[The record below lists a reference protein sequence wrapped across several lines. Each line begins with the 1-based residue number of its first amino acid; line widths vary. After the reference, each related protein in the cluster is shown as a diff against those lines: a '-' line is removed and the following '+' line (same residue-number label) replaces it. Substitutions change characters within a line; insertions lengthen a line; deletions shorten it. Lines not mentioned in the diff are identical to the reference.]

1 MKITPGYLTLL
12 IAIISLLLPGLT
24 PAQTSG
30 ADPQLE
36 EMIVIG
42 TRRAEQAL
50 EDAPVPVDVI
60 QGDELMSQASTD
72 LDDLLRTTTLSYNVQ
87 RHAIDDEG
95 TLVRGATLR
104 GLAPD
109 AALLLVNE
117 KRRHRSAAITFLGS
131 SLNAGSQGP
140 DMSVI
145 PAIAVKRIE
154 VLRDGAA
161 AQYGSDAIAGVIN
174 VQLKDAAEGGM
185 LEVRY
190 GEYYEGDGEL
200 TQVAGNIGLPL
211 GNSGFLNL
219 SAEYKNLDPTIRS
232 VQRAEAAL
240 LEQRGYP
247 VADPAQIWG
256 NPVIDDSF
264 NSFYNLATELGA
276 WAELYS
282 FGNYAER
289 RSEGGFFFRAPG
301 TGNARNGV
309 FRSGDVRLVAD
320 LVPDDDLDC
329 QAAVPDL
336 EAPNAEVQTFIEST
350 RDRCFMFNERFPGG
364 FTPRFGADITDMST
378 VAGLRGETLSGLSWD
393 LSVGAA
399 ESDVEFFMRNTINA
413 SLGPE
418 TPTEFKPRTYTQT
431 DVNVNFDLSYPLDI
445 AAFHSP
451 LNIAVGAEWRQEH
464 FEVGAGDEASYI
476 IGPYADGRISN
487 AFSVGSNGF
496 QGLAPRNAG
505 DWKRPNYAAY
515 VDLEADVTEAL
526 LLGVAARYEDFYKDF
541 GDTLNGK
548 VSARWHMTDNLVLRG
563 TFSTGFRAPS
573 PGQANISLLSTTFSG
588 TGNLVEVGT
597 VPPHNPV
604 AQAFGGEPMHEE
616 KSVGFSLGFTYQFLN
631 DLQLR
636 FDFFNIEIDDR
647 IARTGNIGIT
657 AEVAALL
664 EQSGLAAASGVQNI
678 SFNTN
683 DFDTTTRG
691 IDLGLDYELDWQAGT
706 TALHFGWNWT
716 DTSLDDFSPAQE
728 VTEILGQQ
736 LENPLTVSLLTKR
749 RRVELEELN
758 PPHRLLATLTHQTG
772 NWQVLLRGSYYTDW
786 KACRFAGAG
795 CANFDSYDGDFLLDA
810 EASYRFRDRY
820 SVALGAQ
827 NLFDTSPGAVQ
838 DESLGQG
845 NAEPESSPYDYNGG
859 FLYFRLGYEF

>member
-30 ADPQLE
+30 ADPQIE

-219 SAEYKNLDPTIRS
+219 STEYKNLDPTIRS

-515 VDLEADVTEAL
+515 VDLEADMTETL

-728 VTEILGQQ
+728 VTEILGQL

-758 PPHRLLATLTHQTG
+758 PPHRLLATLTHQSG

>member
-1 MKITPGYLTLL
+1 M
-12 IAIISLLLPGLT
+12 AIISLLLPGLT
-24 PAQTSG
+24 PAQSSG

-50 EDAPVPVDVI
+50 DDAPVPVDII

-140 DMSVI
+140 DMFVI

-232 VQRAEAAL
+232 VQRAEAAV

-264 NSFYNLATELGA
+264 NSFYNLAAELGA

-301 TGNARNGV
+301 TDNARNGV

-320 LVPDDDLDC
+320 LVPADDLDC
-329 QAAVPDL
+329 RAAVPDL
-336 EAPNAEVQTFIEST
+336 EAPNAAVQTFIEST

-378 VAGLRGETLSGLSWD
+378 VVGLRGETLTGLSWD

-418 TPTEFKPRTYTQT
+418 TPIEFKPRTYTQT
-431 DVNVNFDLSYPLDI
+431 DANVNFDLSYPLDI

-526 LLGVAARYEDFYKDF
+526 LLGLAARYEDFYKDF
-541 GDTLNGK
+541 GDTINGK
-548 VSARWHMTDNLVLRG
+548 VSARWRMTDNLVLRG

-604 AQAFGGEPMHEE
+604 AQALGGEPMHEE
-616 KSVGFSLGFTYQFLN
+616 KSVGFSLGFTYQFRN
-631 DLQLR
+631 DLRLR

-657 AEVAALL
+657 PEVAGLL
-664 EQSGLAAASGVQNI
+664 EKSGLAAASGVQNI

-691 IDLGLDYELDWQAGT
+691 IDLGLDYEFDWQAGS

-716 DTSLDDFSPAQE
+716 DTSLDDFSPARE
-728 VTEILGQQ
+728 VTEILGQT
-736 LENPLTVSLLTKR
+736 LESPLTVSLLTKR

-758 PPHRLLATLTHQTG
+758 PPHRLLATLTHSSG
-772 NWQVLLRGSYYTDW
+772 NWQAVLRGSYYTDW
-786 KACRFAGAG
+786 KACRFAGAS
-795 CANFDSYDGDFLLDA
+795 CANLDSYDGAFLLDA
-810 EASYRFRDRY
+810 EVSYRFLDAY
-820 SVALGAQ
+820 SAAIGAQ
-827 NLFDTSPGAVQ
+827 NLFDTSQGAVRA
-838 DESLGQG
+838 ESLGQG

-859 FLYFRLGYEF
+859 FLYLRLGYEF

>member
-1 MKITPGYLTLL
+1 MKITPRYLILL
-12 IAIISLLLPGLT
+12 MAIISLLLPGLT
-24 PAQTSG
+24 PAQSSG

-50 EDAPVPVDVI
+50 DDAPVPVDII

-140 DMSVI
+140 DMFVI

-232 VQRAEAAL
+232 VQRAEAAV

-264 NSFYNLATELGA
+264 NSFYNLAAELGA

-320 LVPDDDLDC
+320 LVPADDLDC
-329 QAAVPDL
+329 RAAVPDL
-336 EAPNAEVQTFIEST
+336 EAPNVEVQTFIEST

-378 VAGLRGETLSGLSWD
+378 VVGLRGETLSGLSWD

-418 TPTEFKPRTYTQT
+418 TPIEFKPRTYTQT
-431 DVNVNFDLSYPLDI
+431 DANVNFDLSYPLDI

-505 DWKRPNYAAY
+505 DWKRPNYATY
-515 VDLEADVTEAL
+515 IDLEADVTETL
-526 LLGVAARYEDFYKDF
+526 LLGVAARYEDFYNDF
-541 GDTLNGK
+541 GDTINGK
-548 VSARWHMTDNLVLRG
+548 VSARWRMTDDLVLRG

-604 AQAFGGEPMHEE
+604 AQALGGEPMHEE
-616 KSVGFSLGFTYQFLN
+616 KSVGFSLGFTYQFRN
-631 DLQLR
+631 DLRLR

-657 AEVAALL
+657 PEVAGLL
-664 EQSGLAAASGVQNI
+664 EKSGLAAASGVQNI

-691 IDLGLDYELDWQAGT
+691 IDLGLDYEFDWQAGS

-716 DTSLDDFSPAQE
+716 DTSLDDFSPARE
-728 VTEILGQQ
+728 VTEILGQT
-736 LENPLTVSLLTKR
+736 LETPLTVSLLTKR

-758 PPHRLLATLTHQTG
+758 PPHRLLATLTHSSG
-772 NWQVLLRGSYYTDW
+772 NWQAVLRGSYYTDW
-786 KACRFAGAG
+786 KACRFAGAS
-795 CANFDSYDGDFLLDA
+795 CANLDSYDGAFLLDA
-810 EASYRFRDRY
+810 EVSYRFLDAY
-820 SVALGAQ
+820 SAAIGAQ
-827 NLFDTSPGAVQ
+827 NLFDTSPGAVR

-859 FLYFRLGYEF
+859 FLYLRLGYEF

>member
-1 MKITPGYLTLL
+1 MKITPGYLILL

-50 EDAPVPVDVI
+50 DDAPVPVDVI

-140 DMSVI
+140 DMFVI

-219 SAEYKNLDPTIRS
+219 SVEYKNLDPTIRS
-232 VQRAEAAL
+232 VQRAEAAV

-256 NPVIDDSF
+256 NPVVDDSF
-264 NSFYNLATELGA
+264 NSFYNMATELGA

-515 VDLEADVTEAL
+515 VDLEADMTETL

>member
-1 MKITPGYLTLL
+1 MKVTSRDLILL
-12 IAIISLLLPGLT
+12 MNIISMLLPGLT
-24 PAQTSG
+24 LAQSSG
-30 ADPQLE
+30 ADPQIE

-42 TRRAEQAL
+42 TRRAQQAL
-50 EDAPVPVDVI
+50 DDAPVPVDII
-60 QGDELMSQASTD
+60 QGDKLMSQGSTD

-140 DMSVI
+140 DMFVI

-232 VQRAEAAL
+232 VQRAEAAV

-256 NPVIDDSF
+256 NPDIDNSF
-264 NSFYNLATELGA
+264 NSFYNLAAELGA

-320 LVPDDDLDC
+320 LVPGDNLDC
-329 QAAVPDL
+329 RAAVPDL

-378 VAGLRGETLSGLSWD
+378 VVGLRGETLSGLSWD

-418 TPTEFKPRTYTQT
+418 TLIEFKPRTYTQT

-541 GDTLNGK
+541 GDTINGK
-548 VSARWHMTDNLVLRG
+548 VSARWRMTDNLVLRG

-604 AQAFGGEPMHEE
+604 AQALGGEPMHEE
-616 KSVGFSLGFTYQFLN
+616 KSVGFSLGFTYQFRN
-631 DLQLR
+631 DLRLR

-657 AEVAALL
+657 PEVAALL

-683 DFDTTTRG
+683 DFDTTTHG
-691 IDLGLDYELDWQAGT
+691 IDLGLDYEVDWQAGT

-716 DTSLDDFSPAQE
+716 DTSLDDFSPARE
-728 VTEILGQQ
+728 VTEILGQR

-758 PPHRLLATLTHQTG
+758 PPHRLQATLTHLSG

-786 KACRFAGAG
+786 KACRFAGAS
-795 CANFDSYDGDFLLDA
+795 CANLDSYDGAFLLDA
-810 EASYRFRDRY
+810 EVSYRFRDTY
-820 SVALGAQ
+820 SLAFGAQ
-827 NLFDTSPGAVQ
+827 NLFDTSPGAVR

>member
-1 MKITPGYLTLL
+1 MKVTSRDLFILMN
-12 IAIISLLLPGLT
+12 IISMLLPGLT
-24 PAQTSG
+24 LAQSSG
-30 ADPQLE
+30 ADPQIE

-42 TRRAEQAL
+42 TRRAQQAL

-72 LDDLLRTTTLSYNVQ
+72 LDDLLRTATLSYNVQ

-140 DMSVI
+140 DMFVI

-232 VQRAEAAL
+232 VQRAEAAV

-264 NSFYNLATELGA
+264 NSFYNLAAELGA
-276 WAELYS
+276 RAELYS

-320 LVPDDDLDC
+320 LVPGDDLDC
-329 QAAVPDL
+329 RAAVPDL

-378 VAGLRGETLSGLSWD
+378 VVGLRGETLSGLSWD

-418 TPTEFKPRTYTQT
+418 TPIEFKPRTYTQT

-541 GDTLNGK
+541 GDTINGK
-548 VSARWHMTDNLVLRG
+548 VSARWRMTDNLVLRG

-604 AQAFGGEPMHEE
+604 AQALGGEPMHEE
-616 KSVGFSLGFTYQFLN
+616 KSVGFSLGFTYQFRN
-631 DLQLR
+631 DLRLR

-657 AEVAALL
+657 PEVAALL
-664 EQSGLAAASGVQNI
+664 EKSGLAAASGVQNI

-683 DFDTTTRG
+683 DFDTTTHG
-691 IDLGLDYELDWQAGT
+691 IDLGLDYEVDWQAGT

-716 DTSLDDFSPAQE
+716 DTSLDDFSPARE
-728 VTEILGQQ
+728 VTEILGQR

-758 PPHRLLATLTHQTG
+758 PPHRLQATLTHLSG

-786 KACRFAGAG
+786 KACRFAGAS
-795 CANFDSYDGDFLLDA
+795 CANLDSYDGAFLLDA
-810 EASYRFRDRY
+810 EVSYRFLDAY
-820 SVALGAQ
+820 SAAFGAQ
-827 NLFDTSPGAVQ
+827 NLFDTSPGAVR

>member
-1 MKITPGYLTLL
+1 MKITPGYLILL

-50 EDAPVPVDVI
+50 DDAPVPVDVI

-104 GLAPD
+104 SLAPD

-140 DMSVI
+140 DMFVI

-200 TQVAGNIGLPL
+200 TQIAGNIGLPL

-219 SAEYKNLDPTIRS
+219 SVEYKNLDPTIRS

-264 NSFYNLATELGA
+264 NSFYNLAAELGA

-320 LVPDDDLDC
+320 LVPGDDLNC
-329 QAAVPDL
+329 RAAVPDL

-418 TPTEFKPRTYTQT
+418 TPIEFKPRTYTQT
-431 DVNVNFDLSYPLDI
+431 DVNANIDLSYPLDI

-451 LNIAVGAEWRQEH
+451 LNIALGAEWRQEH

-548 VSARWHMTDNLVLRG
+548 VSARWRMTENLVLRG

-604 AQAFGGEPMHEE
+604 AQALGGEPMHEE
-616 KSVGFSLGFTYQFLN
+616 KSVGFSLGFTYQFRN
-631 DLQLR
+631 DLRLR
-636 FDFFNIEIDDR
+636 FDFFNIKIDDR

-657 AEVAALL
+657 PEVAALL

-716 DTSLDDFSPAQE
+716 DTSLDDFSPARE
-728 VTEILGQQ
+728 VTEILGQR
-736 LENPLTVSLLTKR
+736 LENPLTVSLLTRR

-758 PPHRLLATLTHQTG
+758 PPHRLLATLTHLSG

-786 KACRFAGAG
+786 KACRFAGAS
-795 CANFDSYDGDFLLDA
+795 CANLDSYDGNFLLDA
-810 EASYRFRDRY
+810 EVSYRFRDRY
-820 SVALGAQ
+820 SVAFGAQ
-827 NLFDTSPGAVQ
+827 NLFDTSPGAVRN
-838 DESLGQG
+838 ESLGQG

>member
-219 SAEYKNLDPTIRS
+219 STEYKNLDPTIRS

-289 RSEGGFFFRAPG
+289 RAEGGFFFRAPG

-515 VDLEADVTEAL
+515 VDLEADMTETL

-636 FDFFNIEIDDR
+636 FDLFNIEIDDR

-728 VTEILGQQ
+728 VTEILDQQ